1 MATSQCCDN
10 PPTLDPV
17 YGKGTV
23 VDNFGG
29 LKAYISGSS
38 DSSKP
43 AILLVSDVFGTAY
56 SLSFSFSFYFSGGTL
71 IVIFIIS
78 SVFFLV

>member
-17 YGKGTV
+17 YGEGTV

-56 SLSFSFSFYFSGGTL
+56 SLSLSFFWRNPESYIYHFFSFFLSL
-71 IVIFIIS
+71 IR
-78 SVFFLV
+78 